1 VLPGQILR
9 VFKRKAGAARVSVGD
24 LGGAQTTA
32 IDSTCGY
39 LPTDKF
45 EYFRARRHVY
55 VKKPREK
62 CVPRRLTLVIV
73 TATVFSTSSAH
84 LTALRWVANFLLARE

>member
-1 VLPGQILR
+1 VKTATPERRFNARTLPGQILR

-45 EYFRARRHVY
+45 EYFPAASRIC
-55 VKKPREK
+55 KK
-62 CVPRRLTLVIV
+62 
-73 TATVFSTSSAH
+73 AA
-84 LTALRWVANFLLARE
+84 